1 MANHLLA
8 HRMAISVTA
17 TVALVYRT
25 GGDYFPEYV
34 RRIAKSARQ
43 FGARDIVCLSD
54 THVVGQWCDHIPL
67 ATDWPGWWSKLEL
80 FRMLSGPTVY
90 FDLDTVIRRD
100 IRPILRY
107 PHEFTML
114 RGFTMG
120 RGASGVMA
128 WRGDWS
134 HVARD
139 FCPSR
144 IPEYSVKGGKWGD
157 QDWIN
162 DHLGREPEYFQDRWP
177 GMIASRK
184 FGTIRDRMRAAVVCY
199 SGKPRPHARGWLP

>member
-1 MANHLLA
+1 MA
-8 HRMAISVTA
+8 A

-34 RRIAKSARQ
+34 KRIADAARKG
-43 FGARDIVCLSD
+43 GARDIVCLSN
-54 THVVGQWCDHIPL
+54 THVVQRWCDHIPL

-80 FRMLSGPTVY
+80 FRLLSGRVVY
-90 FDLDTVIRRD
+90 FDLDTMIRGS
-100 IRPILRY
+100 IRPLLDHDHR
-107 PHEFTML
+107 FTML
-114 RGFTMG
+114 RGFTTG

-128 WRGDWS
+128 WSGDWS
-134 HVARD
+134 HLAD
-139 FCPSR
+139 GFTTDR

-162 DHLGREPEYFQDRWP
+162 DHLGHEPDYFQDMFP

-184 FGTIRDRMRAAVVCY
+184 FSSTRARMSARVVCY
-199 SGKPRPHARGWLP
+199 SGTPRPHQRGWLP